1 MSVASNHPRCA
12 RQATSTQPRAKWP
25 DVPGDQSCNS
35 GAACSNHSPT
45 FWSRKRLTGITTEI
59 RDGTGG
65 WTTVDSYKL
74 KQSFPDP
81 GDGTTPAMWLDSI
94 QHTGGTGVSA
104 VTLPAATFAATKL
117 ANRADG
123 IDGAPAMVHNR
134 ISAVTT
140 ETGEIIGVQYK
151 TECAAPVR
159 LDPVVNTSLCYP
171 VYWTME
177 GHSSPT
183 LDWFH
188 KYVVT
193 EIDDQDPTGTI
204 GPDGR
209 TRTPPV
215 VTTYTY
221 LGGGGWHFDDNEI
234 VKPQHRTYGQW
245 RGFGRVQTRTGN
257 GDPDPRTLSE
267 TIFYRGLDGDTQPG
281 GGHRTATVGLS
292 TAVPVPGAAGA
303 VPDTNELAGS
313 VRETVSFN
321 GDGGPADHATVTD
334 YWVSP
339 PTARRARAGLP
350 DLTASMTRTASTR
363 TTTAITSSNAVSWRT
378 TQTDTSYD
386 TTTGLPV
393 VVYDHGDITK
403 ADQARCTTTTY
414 APANVGANLVGL
426 PAEVET
432 DARPCGGSGV
442 NGLTPPAGVSRP
454 ADVISDVR
462 TYYDN
467 PRFATTWPQPA
478 PTVGDV
484 SVTQQATDY
493 TSGAFTYLTKTKSLY
508 DGKGR
513 PTQVTDANNNNTT
526 TGYTD
531 TAGLTTQV
539 ATSNPLKQTTTTTLD
554 PTRGLTL
561 TTLDPNNLQTDLRY
575 DALGRLTG
583 VWRPGRNRSDGAN
596 LVFSYQVSQ
605 STPSTITTKTL
616 NFGGSYNTSVAFYD
630 AMTRPRQTQ
639 TSVPNTSIGRLV
651 TDTFYDS
658 HGWAVKVNNAYSDDS
673 NPPTTTL
680 VDMVGY
686 DQRIP
691 NQDLISYDGLG
702 RKTVVVSNAK
712 GVNQWQ
718 TAMVYGG
725 DRTTVIPPRG
735 ATPTTAVVDALGRK
749 TELDSYTTPP
759 TIAGGQVTGSHTT
772 IRYGYDH
779 RGNPATITDDRG
791 AIWTSVFNLL
801 GQVVTKTDPDAGTSQ
816 LTYDN
821 VGNVATTTDARATLS
836 YSYDPLGRKT
846 GIYDGPL
853 STSPMLAAWSYDTAT
868 PNGIGK
874 PASATSY
881 DNGYA
886 YTTSASG
893 GYDTF
898 GNPLATTVS
907 IPADPTNG
915 VLSRD
920 YTFTHV
926 YDTRTGVPIQTRYP
940 AAGGLPAETVSY
952 GHDAYGD
959 FTAVGGLGDYT
970 DSSSYDQFGRVYTT
984 KLGLGTDPT
993 VTLKA
998 DYTYDEHTSRLT
1010 TATLYHRIQ
1019 DAPDRRQDHLLLRS
1033 SRATHL
1039 DH

>member
-1 MSVASNHPRCA
+1 MR
-12 RQATSTQPRAKWP
+12 
-25 DVPGDQSCNS
+25 
-35 GAACSNHSPT
+35 
-45 FWSRKRLTGITTEI
+45 
-59 RDGTGG
+59 
-65 WTTVDSYKL
+65 
-74 KQSFPDP
+74 
-81 GDGTTPAMWLDSI
+81 
-94 QHTGGTGVSA
+94 
-104 VTLPAATFAATKL
+104 
-117 ANRADG
+117 
-123 IDGAPAMVHNR
+123 
-134 ISAVTT
+134 
-140 ETGEIIGVQYK
+140 
-151 TECAAPVR
+151 
-159 LDPVVNTSLCYP
+159 
-171 VYWTME
+171 
-177 GHSSPT
+177 
-183 LDWFH
+183 
-188 KYVVT
+188 
-193 EIDDQDPTGTI
+193 
-204 GPDGR
+204 
-209 TRTPPV
+209 
-215 VTTYTY
+215 
-221 LGGGGWHFDDNEI
+221 
-234 VKPQHRTYGQW
+234 
-245 RGFGRVQTRTGN
+245 
-257 GDPDPRTLSE
+257 
-267 TIFYRGLDGDTQPG
+267 
-281 GGHRTATVGLS
+281 
-292 TAVPVPGAAGA
+292 
-303 VPDTNELAGS
+303 
-313 VRETVSFN
+313 
-321 GDGGPADHATVTD
+321 
-334 YWVSP
+334 
-339 PTARRARAGLP
+339 
-350 DLTASMTRTASTR
+350 
-363 TTTAITSSNAVSWRT
+363 
-378 TQTDTSYD
+378 
-386 TTTGLPV
+386 
-393 VVYDHGDITK
+393 
-403 ADQARCTTTTY
+403 
-414 APANVGANLVGL
+414 
-426 PAEVET
+426 
-432 DARPCGGSGV
+432 
-442 NGLTPPAGVSRP
+442 
-454 ADVISDVR
+454 
-462 TYYDN
+462 
-467 PRFATTWPQPA
+467 
-478 PTVGDV
+478 
-484 SVTQQATDY
+484 
-493 TSGAFTYLTKTKSLY
+493 
-508 DGKGR
+508 
-513 PTQVTDANNNNTT
+513 
-526 TGYTD
+526 
-531 TAGLTTQV
+531 
-539 ATSNPLKQTTTTTLD
+539 
-554 PTRGLTL
+554 
-561 TTLDPNNLQTDLRY
+561 
-575 DALGRLTG
+575 
-583 VWRPGRNRSDGAN
+583 RPGRNRSDGAN

-846 GIYDGPL
+846 GIYHGPL

-926 YDTRTGVPIQTRYP
+926 YDARTGVPIQTRYT
-940 AAGGLPAETVSY
+940 AAGGLPAKPSAMATM
-952 GHDAYGD
+952 
-959 FTAVGGLGDYT
+959 
-970 DSSSYDQFGRVYTT
+970 R
-984 KLGLGTDPT
+984 
-993 VTLKA
+993 
-998 DYTYDEHTSRLT
+998 
-1010 TATLYHRIQ
+1010 TATSLPSV
-1019 DAPDRRQDHLLLRS
+1019 DSVTTPTLLLRPVRPGLHHQTRPRHRPDRNPQ
-1033 SRATHL
+1033 SRLHLRRTHQPSHHRYPL
-1039 DH
+1039 PPHPRCT